1 LSAIVK
7 KPVPIIIMLSVAL
20 SVSVTVAA
28 AQSGA
33 LDFIINPNVKPLI
46 NGTIVNYDNKTY
58 HILIQEGNISVS
70 TPPPPPPP
78 LPTCPTGFIFNTTS
92 KECQATTVPP
102 VVNETQPPVV
112 IPPVVNDT
120 TPCANGTVNYNGT
133 CAPEPQPIPVPPPPV
148 QNKTLKFI
156 AVGDV
161 ENSKEGLAVFNQ
173 IKTRNADIVAV
184 LGDLGYQSDLKWFK
198 STYGTLGNK
207 VICVQGNHEA
217 ANEDGSTSLQT
228 ETLKYCGESF
238 YVKKLGTVV
247 FFGINTNGDLVKQ
260 LAGVKT
266 LVTNTDFMNGI
277 KSVHV
282 LSHKPCAVPPNAHH
296 PVEAKVK
303 AFCDG
308 VKASVPSTI
317 KVYYDQAHNH
327 VLSSSAD
334 GTYKTSGAGGKSHYT
349 CPTTVTSAWWCN
361 SVKYGFL
368 EYVITPDGT
377 TTSQFID
384 ANGVKIN

>member
-1 LSAIVK
+1 MIKIEFHILSFIK
-7 KPVPIIIMLSVAL
+7 KSPLIIITIAAIASI
-20 SVSVTVAA
+20 SVAA
-28 AQSGA
+28 AASSGA
-33 LDFIINPNVKPLI
+33 LDFILNPNVKPLI
-46 NGTIVNYDNKTY
+46 NGTITTNDNKTY
-58 HILIQEGNISVS
+58 HILIQEGNFSV
-70 TPPPPPPP
+70 TPTPIPEPPP
-78 LPTCPTGFIFNTTS
+78 LPTCPTGFFFNTTS
-92 KECQATTVPP
+92 KECQASPTPVINETQPP
-102 VVNETQPPVV
+102 VIINETQPPIVNETQPP
-112 IPPVVNDT
+112 IPT
-120 TPCANGTVNYNGT
+120 
-133 CAPEPQPIPVPPPPV
+133 PVPEPV

-173 IKTRNADIVAV
+173 IKIRNADIVAV
-184 LGDLGYQSDLKWFK
+184 LGDLGYQADLKWFK

-207 VICVQGNHEA
+207 MLCVTGNHESA
-217 ANEDGSTSLQT
+217 SEDGSQSLQT
-228 ETLKYCGESF
+228 ETLQYCGDSF

-277 KSVHV
+277 KSIHI
-282 LSHKPCAVPPNAHH
+282 LSHKPCLTPPNAHH
-296 PVEAKVK
+296 PGPESSSIK

-308 VKASVPSTI
+308 VKSTAKV

-361 SVKYGFL
+361 NVKYGFL